1 MPLSLALLSAAFPP
15 NRRGAAIGAW
25 SAIIGTAVA
34 IGPLVGGAIV
44 AEEEDAGER
53 VGGGREE
60 RVAVSAVAEVAVEE
74 ERREEGAADRVQDD
88 TGRNGRRV

>member
-1 MPLSLALLSAAFPP
+1 MIWAISPP
-15 NRRGAAIGAW
+15 SRPTAGAAIGAW

-53 VGGGREE
+53 VG
-60 RVAVSAVAEVAVEE
+60 
-74 ERREEGAADRVQDD
+74 AA
-88 TGRNGRRV
+88 

>member
-1 MPLSLALLSAAFPP
+1 LRLSLRLRRRLHDLGDLAAFPP

-53 VGGGREE
+53 VGAG
-60 RVAVSAVAEVAVEE
+60 VKSASPCP
-74 ERREEGAADRVQDD
+74 R
-88 TGRNGRRV
+88 